1 MPEEHRRSSERRITK
16 MNPIDLVLVEDDPMV
31 MEVNEGFIKRIGGFR
46 ICGKA
51 KTGKRALEIIQELR
65 PRLVIL
71 DIYLPDF
78 NGIQILREIRRQ
90 GIPTDIILITAAQD
104 VATVQAGLR
113 FGVVDYII
121 KPFKFERID
130 AALNNYRSY
139 SEQFKNRW
147 ELNQE
152 DLDRL
157 IKIQLNNENQVS
169 RNRNREELPKGL
181 REITLQQVY
190 NFLKESQIG
199 LSAEEVAEGAGLAR
213 VTARRYLEYLEKI
226 GRVLLETQYG
236 SVGRPI
242 NKYRIVL

>member
-1 MPEEHRRSSERRITK
+1 

-31 MEVNEGFIKRIGGFR
+31 MEVNEGFIKRVGGFR
-46 ICGKA
+46 IRGKA
-51 KTGKRALEIIQELR
+51 KTGKQALEIIQKLR

-71 DIYLPDF
+71 DIYLPDM

-104 VATVQAGLR
+104 VPTVQAGLR

-121 KPFKFERID
+121 KPFKFERIN
-130 AALNNYRSY
+130 AALKNYLTY
-139 SEQFKNRW
+139 SEQFKNRG
-147 ELNQE
+147 EMNQK

-157 IKIQLNNENQVS
+157 IKILPNDETQYS
-169 RNRNREELPKGL
+169 RSREELPKGL

-190 NFLKESQIG
+190 NFLKESQVG

-226 GRVLLETQYG
+226 DRVLLETQYG

-242 NKYRIVL
+242 NKYKIVL

>member
-1 MPEEHRRSSERRITK
+1 

-78 NGIQILREIRRQ
+78 NGIQILREVRRQ

-121 KPFKFERID
+121 KPFKFERINT
-130 AALNNYRSY
+130 ALNNYRTY
-139 SEQFKNRW
+139 SEQFRNRG
-147 ELNQE
+147 EMNQE

-157 IKIQLNNENQVS
+157 IKILPSQENPS
-169 RNRNREELPKGL
+169 NRIREELPKGL

-190 NFLKESQIG
+190 NFLKESRVG
-199 LSAEEVAEGAGLAR
+199 LSAEVVAEGVGLAR
-213 VTARRYLEYLEKI
+213 VTARRYLEYLEKNE
-226 GRVLLETQYG
+226 RVILETQYG

-242 NKYRIVL
+242 NKYKIVL

>member
-1 MPEEHRRSSERRITK
+1 
-16 MNPIDLVLVEDDPMV
+16 MNLIDLVLVEDDPMV
-31 MEVNEGFIKRIGGFR
+31 MEVNEGFIRKVGGFR

-51 KTGKRALEIIQELR
+51 KTGKKALEIIRDLR

-71 DIYLPDF
+71 DIYLPDL
-78 NGIQILREIRRQ
+78 NGIQILREIRRL

-121 KPFKFERID
+121 KPFKYERINT
-130 AALNNYRSY
+130 ALNNYYIY
-139 SEQFKNRW
+139 SEQFLNRW
-147 ELNQE
+147 EMNQE

-157 IKIQLNNENQVS
+157 IKIHPNHEVQLKS
-169 RNRNREELPKGL
+169 REELPKGL

-190 NFLKESQIG
+190 NFLRESPVG
-199 LSAEEVAEGAGLAR
+199 LSSEEVAEGAGLAR

-226 GRVLLETQYG
+226 NRVLLETQYG

-242 NKYRIVL
+242 NKYKIVL

>member
-1 MPEEHRRSSERRITK
+1 
-16 MNPIDLVLVEDDPMV
+16 MNPIDVVLVEDDPMV
-31 MEVNEGFIKRIGGFR
+31 MEVNEGFIKKIGGFR

-51 KTGKRALEIIQELR
+51 KTGKKALEIIQELK
-65 PRLVIL
+65 PRLIIL
-71 DIYLPDF
+71 DIYLPDL
-78 NGIQILREIRRQ
+78 NGINILREIRRQ

-104 VATVQAGLR
+104 VTTVQAGLR
-113 FGVVDYII
+113 FGVLDYII

-130 AALNNYRSY
+130 AALKNYRLY
-139 SEQFKNRW
+139 SEQFKDRG

-157 IKIQLNNENQVS
+157 IKITPNQEHQFL
-169 RNRNREELPKGL
+169 RNREELPKGL

-190 NFLKESQIG
+190 NFLKESPVG
-199 LSAEEVAEGAGLAR
+199 LSAEEVAVGAGLAR

-226 GRVLLETQYG
+226 NRVLLETQYG

-242 NKYRIVL
+242 NKYRVVH

>member
-1 MPEEHRRSSERRITK
+1 

-31 MEVNEGFIKRIGGFR
+31 MEVNEGFVKRIGGFR

-51 KTGKRALEIIQELR
+51 KTGKGALELIQELR
-65 PRLVIL
+65 PHLVIL
-71 DIYLPDF
+71 DIYLPDC

-104 VATVQAGLR
+104 VATVQTGLH
-113 FGVVDYII
+113 FGIVDYII
-121 KPFKFERID
+121 KPFKFERIE

-139 SEQFKNRW
+139 AEQFRNRG
-147 ELNQE
+147 EMNQE

-157 IKIQLNNENQVS
+157 IKILPSQESYHRKS
-169 RNRNREELPKGL
+169 REPLPKGL

-190 NFLKESQIG
+190 NFLKERRVG

-226 GRVLLETQYG
+226 DQVLLETQYG

-242 NKYRIVL
+242 NKYKIVL

>member
-1 MPEEHRRSSERRITK
+1 

-31 MEVNEGFIKRIGGFR
+31 LEVNEGFINKIGGFR

-51 KTGKRALEIIQELR
+51 KTGQHALEIIRELR

-71 DIYLPDF
+71 DIYLPDV

-90 GIPTDIILITAAQD
+90 GLPTDIILITAAQD

-121 KPFKFERID
+121 KPFKFERINT
-130 AALNNYRSY
+130 ALNNYQAY
-139 SEQFKNRW
+139 LEQFSKQG
-147 ELNQE
+147 EMNQE

-157 IKIQLNNENQVS
+157 IKIHPSQINQT
-169 RNRNREELPKGL
+169 NRTREELPKGL

-190 NFLKESQIG
+190 NFLKEYKVG

-213 VTARRYLEYLEKI
+213 VTARRYLEYLEKVNW
-226 GRVLLETQYG
+226 VLLETQYG

-242 NKYRIVL
+242 NKYRIVP

>member
-1 MPEEHRRSSERRITK
+1 

-31 MEVNEGFIKRIGGFR
+31 MEVNEGFVKRIGGFR

-51 KTGKRALEIIQELR
+51 KTGKGALELIQELR
-65 PRLVIL
+65 PHLVIL
-71 DIYLPDF
+71 DIYLPDC

-104 VATVQAGLR
+104 VATVQAGLH
-113 FGVVDYII
+113 FGIVDYII
-121 KPFKFERID
+121 KPFKFERIE

-139 SEQFKNRW
+139 AEQFRNRG
-147 ELNQE
+147 EMNQE

-157 IKIQLNNENQVS
+157 IKILPSQESYYRKS
-169 RNRNREELPKGL
+169 REPLPKGL

-190 NFLKESQIG
+190 NFLKERQVG

-226 GRVLLETQYG
+226 DQVLLETQYG

-242 NKYRIVL
+242 NKYKIVL

>member
-1 MPEEHRRSSERRITK
+1 VPEEHRRSSERRITK